1 MAKKDLKPFNTLTEQ
16 EQKELAKKG
25 GKASVKARREKK
37 LLRDTLLM
45 LLEMQDNKGNT
56 GQDNICLALYKR
68 ANKGD
73 TKAFEIIR
81 DTIGQKPI
89 DVIQKTEIPI
99 IQDDIK

>member
-1 MAKKDLKPFNTLTEQ
+1 MANEQNLKIIKTT
-16 EQKELAKKG
+16 KEAREKG
-25 GKASVKARREKK
+25 RNGGIASGKAKRQKK
-37 LLRDTLLM
+37 LLRDTLIM
-45 LLEMQDNKGNT
+45 LLEMQDKKGVS
-56 GQDNICLALYKR
+56 GQDNICLALYKK
-68 ANKGD
+68 AHNGD